1 MNIAIAERLRPF
13 SHAVGTRFLI
23 PGTSWCTRV
32 FPTRLEFSDLEGK
45 GEPFF
50 LLFDFEGPIKEFT
63 AELDLE
69 QSCLCVFGKTRKGFM
84 RYTLCVRGEGVELTM
99 KKTPLDKVGI
109 DHSLLSER
117 FFLCRGE
124 SKEVCGNVKHTK
136 LLKTERLSLGMHKAQ
151 DWDLMCRRLDCKEIF
166 PHWFRLSGLSAAS
179 CYAGDFHLLE
189 ECRKKIEQ
197 RDKEQIVEAFEH
209 LFLAAFGGLLVPRLF
224 DADHHGLIPYQTT
237 TPQGSSPMPLLIES
251 GKLIRSLFI
260 QEKEGVVSLLP
271 CLPTQFHCGRLIGVR
286 LSCSNAVLSVEWSKK
301 VLKRVV
307 IVSEKE
313 QELQLQF
320 PKGIR
325 SCRVVRGL
333 KTQETVVVD
342 PNGYTSLLLEPGKNL
357 QLDRLFY

>member
-13 SHAVGTRFLI
+13 SHAVGTRFLV
-23 PGTSWCTRV
+23 PGTSWCVRV

-99 KKTPLDKVGI
+99 EKTPLDKVGI

-124 SKEVCGNVKHTK
+124 SKQVCGNVKHTK

-197 RDKEQIVEAFEH
+197 RNKEQILEAFEH

-224 DADHHGLIPYQTT
+224 DSDHQGLTPHQTT
-237 TPQGSSPMPLLIES
+237 APKGISPMPLLVES
-251 GKLIRSLFI
+251 GKLIRSLFV
-260 QEKEGVVSLLP
+260 QEDGGVISLLP
-271 CLPTQFHCGRLIGVR
+271 CLPTQLHCGRFVGVKTASSVR
-286 LSCSNAVLSVEWSKK
+286 LDIEWSKK

-307 IVSEKE
+307 IVPEE
-313 QELQLQF
+313 TQQLYLQL

-325 SCRVVRGL
+325 SCRVVRGP
-333 KTQETVVVD
+333 KVQETIIVD
-342 PNGYTSLLLEPGKNL
+342 SSGQVSLPVESNKTI
-357 QLDRLFY
+357 QLDRLLY